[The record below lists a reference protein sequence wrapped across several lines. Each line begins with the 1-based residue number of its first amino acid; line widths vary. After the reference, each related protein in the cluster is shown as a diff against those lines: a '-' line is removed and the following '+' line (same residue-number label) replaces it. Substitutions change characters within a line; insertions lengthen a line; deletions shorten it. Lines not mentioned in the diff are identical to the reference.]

1 MRLSSKFKAV
11 VFFMFLFF
19 GIFLVWY
26 TVEYSMEK
34 AEEYEINSSKLP
46 NRILIAT
53 QGSEFKNALTIE
65 LVKKLKNDSVF
76 IKVIDISSLKG
87 TQPESYNAIVIIHT
101 WENRKP
107 PKAVADFVEIAETTK
122 LVVVTTSGQ
131 GDSKMKGIDAITGES
146 RLEDAPIVVEK
157 IKLKLEKIQGKLP

>member
-1 MRLSSKFKAV
+1 MRISNKFKAV

-26 TVEYSMEK
+26 TVEYSMDK
-34 AEEYEINSSKLP
+34 AEEYEINSSQLP

-53 QGSEFKNALTIE
+53 QGSDFKNAVTKG

-76 IKVIDISSLKG
+76 VKVIDISSLR
-87 TQPESYNAIVIIHT
+87 TIQPTTYDAIIIMHT
-101 WENRKP
+101 WENRRP
-107 PKAVADFVEIAETTK
+107 PKEVSDFIEIADTTK
-122 LVVVTTSGQ
+122 LIIVTTSGQ
-131 GDSKMKGIDAITGES
+131 GDSKMKEIDAITGES

-157 IKLKLEKIQGKLP
+157 IKLRLDKIQNKLP